1 MEELDGLREKVDAL
15 IKQYKASQASVKKL
29 TATIAKKDEEIAKLK
44 ETITTLN
51 EQSLAHAAGA
61 LLQTPKEREIV
72 RRQLDSVISEI
83 DKILTAI
90 ND

>member
-15 IKQYKASQASVKKL
+15 IRQYKASQASIKKL
-29 TATIAKKDEEIAKLK
+29 TTALAKKDEEIGKLK
-44 ETITTLN
+44 DTITALN
-51 EQSLAHAAGA
+51 EQSLAHAAGT

-72 RRQLDSVISEI
+72 RKQLDAVIGEI